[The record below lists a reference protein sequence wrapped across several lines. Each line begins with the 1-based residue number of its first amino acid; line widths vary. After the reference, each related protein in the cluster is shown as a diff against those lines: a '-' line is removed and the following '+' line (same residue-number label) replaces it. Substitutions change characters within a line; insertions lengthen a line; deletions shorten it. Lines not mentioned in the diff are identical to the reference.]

1 MTLIKMLT
9 PLANVAW
16 LPISD
21 TVRDAYDHLE
31 SHDLLAAP
39 LLDWAGRY
47 VGTVTEADLRRHVT
61 GKSDRALAF
70 ATPLGQLERRAHNP
84 AVTLDHGL
92 GTLAMRACG
101 CGFVPIVD
109 RTNKLIGI
117 IDRRKLTDL
126 RFPTA
131 A

>member
-1 MTLIKMLT
+1 MTLMTLLT

-16 LPISD
+16 MSISD

-31 SHDLLAAP
+31 SHDLTAAP
-39 LLDWAGRY
+39 LLDWSGRY
-47 VGTVTEADLRRHVT
+47 VGTVTEADLRRHVA

-84 AVTLDHGL
+84 AVVFDQGL
-92 GTLAMRACG
+92 GTLAMRACS
-101 CGFVPIVD
+101 CGFVPVVD

-117 IDRRKLTDL
+117 IDRRRLTDL